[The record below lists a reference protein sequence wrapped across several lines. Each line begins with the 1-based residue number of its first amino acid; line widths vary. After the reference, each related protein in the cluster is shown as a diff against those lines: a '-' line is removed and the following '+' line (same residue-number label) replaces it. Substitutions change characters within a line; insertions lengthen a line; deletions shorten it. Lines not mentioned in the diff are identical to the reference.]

1 MVFGGTYFY
10 FQIIKKM
17 VIVFGSIFNDMV
29 VERVDKDGNETAN
42 IRVPISYAA
51 KDKMLARLNA
61 DPDLDRPYS
70 ELLPRMAFEI
80 ISAAPNSNSQL
91 PVLNRKVVKSTNI
104 NNLKYQY
111 TPRPYNIRFALYIF
125 AKNAEDATKI
135 LEQILPFFTPSW
147 TASVELIPDMNEI
160 RDIPFTLDGM
170 NLQDTYDGDFKQR
183 RVLIWTLDFTC
194 QTYLYGPELDK
205 PIIKFTT
212 VSEIIGDPSTETA
225 NDAFESVTMQ
235 PGLLANGSPTTD
247 PTQSIPY
254 TQISIDDD
262 WGFAEAVI
270 PVLGD

>member
-135 LEQILPFFTPSW
+135 LEQILPFFTPS
-147 TASVELIPDMNEI
+147 
-160 RDIPFTLDGM
+160 
-170 NLQDTYDGDFKQR
+170 
-183 RVLIWTLDFTC
+183 
-194 QTYLYGPELDK
+194 
-205 PIIKFTT
+205 
-212 VSEIIGDPSTETA
+212 
-225 NDAFESVTMQ
+225 
-235 PGLLANGSPTTD
+235 
-247 PTQSIPY
+247 
-254 TQISIDDD
+254 
-262 WGFAEAVI
+262 
-270 PVLGD
+270 